1 MHNRDMVWTTADGR
15 RNKIRD
21 LTSAHLVNIK
31 KHIEENKNQFLTM
44 LGEQRLETC
53 LFNIRQEI
61 RLRKLNRLELD
72 GEEEN
77 LF

>member
-1 MHNRDMVWTTADGR
+1 MHNRDMLWTTAGGV

-21 LTSAHLVNIK
+21 LTSSHLVNIE
-31 KHIEENKNQFLTM
+31 KHIEENKNKFLTM
-44 LGEQRLETC
+44 LGEQRLDTC

-72 GEEEN
+72 NEEEN